1 MSLEWKVLLQLLTY
15 ISILIEEVVYPRSLC
30 LGVDIWN
37 KYSLV
42 LSPLYTSW
50 YTAVRAQ
57 LVYIHCERKTVIDG
71 LYTTHFKYC
80 HLSHLKHPKYSE
92 ILLHS
97 EHTTERVFSLHTL
110 RGGGWVS
117 SIFLASIEANMPLTE
132 KKAWSEEN
140 NKGVE
145 VAKKWNTCAKSNTG
159 ASIKRII
166 CFNAC

>member
-50 YTAVRAQ
+50 YTAIRAQ
-57 LVYIHCERKTVIDG
+57 LVYIHCERKTFMDR

-97 EHTTERVFSLHTL
+97 ECKCVTFRLAWLLRYSWPLCHLIPSDSLIIHC
-110 RGGGWVS
+110 S
-117 SIFLASIEANMPLTE
+117 CLACIQS
-132 KKAWSEEN
+132 
-140 NKGVE
+140 
-145 VAKKWNTCAKSNTG
+145 
-159 ASIKRII
+159 
-166 CFNAC
+166 

>member
-50 YTAVRAQ
+50 YTTIRAQ
-57 LVYIHCERKTVIDG
+57 LVYIRCKGKTVVDG
-71 LYTTHFKYC
+71 LCTTHFKHC
-80 HLSHLKHPKYSE
+80 HLKHPKYSE
-92 ILLHS
+92 VLLHS
-97 EHTTERVFSLHTL
+97 EHTTERVYSWLTL
-110 RGGGWVS
+110 RGVGVFNIS
-117 SIFLASIEANMPLTE
+117 ASIEATMPIAGLLRV
-132 KKAWSEEN
+132 KNAWSEEN

-145 VAKKWNTCAKSNTG
+145 VTE
-159 ASIKRII
+159 IKYLCQIK
-166 CFNAC
+166 CWGFTEKNV

>member
-50 YTAVRAQ
+50 YTAIRAQ
-57 LVYIHCERKTVIDG
+57 LVYIHCKRKTVMDG

-97 EHTTERVFSLHTL
+97 EHTTERVYSWLTL
-110 RGGGWVS
+110 MGVWVCL
-117 SIFLASIEANMPLTE
+117 IFQLVLKLPCPFWIAESQKCLEWR
-132 KKAWSEEN
+132 KQ
-140 NKGVE
+140 
-145 VAKKWNTCAKSNTG
+145 
-159 ASIKRII
+159 
-166 CFNAC
+166 